1 MSRDYY
7 EILGLARD
15 ASKDEIKKAYRGLA
29 LKHHPDKNPGD
40 AEAERRFKE
49 AAEAF
54 DVLGD
59 DQKRATYDQYGHAGL
74 SGSGAGPRGFS
85 NVEDIFSVFGDIFG
99 GGGGGG
105 SIFEDLF
112 GGGGGGGRSHPQQG
126 ENLRAEIPIKF
137 EEAAEGTHRELA
149 VTRRH
154 SCDTCNGSG
163 AKPGTEPTPCNLCRG
178 VGQVQQSQGFF
189 SIRSVCPQ
197 CRGEGVRIEN
207 PCGDCHGEGRVRR
220 KEDVHL
226 DIPPGVQDGTRM
238 RVTGAGNAGHRG
250 GPAGDLHVIIRL
262 EQHEF
267 FQRVDNDVLCEIPVT
282 FAQATL
288 GSKVEV
294 PTLGGKASMT
304 IPAGTQ
310 SGEIL
315 RMRGQ
320 GFPSLH
326 GHRGGDQLVKVVVE
340 VPKKLSEE
348 QRELLHRL
356 AELDEKEVSTKRHS
370 FFERLKNYF
379 D

>member
-7 EILGLARD
+7 EILGVARD
-15 ASKDEIKKAYRGLA
+15 AGNDEIKKAYRGLA
-29 LKHHPDKNPGD
+29 LKHHPDKNPGEE
-40 AEAERRFKE
+40 EAERRFKE

-59 DQKRATYDQYGHAGL
+59 EKKRSTYDQFGHAGL
-74 SGSGAGPRGFS
+74 SGAGAGPRGFS

-99 GGGGGG
+99 GGGG

-112 GGGGGGGRSHPQQG
+112 GGGGGGRPHPQQG
-126 ENLRAEIPIKF
+126 ENLRAEIPIRF
-137 EEAAEGTHRELA
+137 EEAADGTHRELA
-149 VTRRH
+149 VTRRL
-154 SCDTCNGSG
+154 TCETCHGSG
-163 AKPGTEPTPCNLCRG
+163 AKPGTKPTQCNLCHG

-197 CRGEGVRIEN
+197 CRGEGVRIES
-207 PCGDCHGEGRVRR
+207 PCAECQGEGRLRR
-220 KEDVHL
+220 KEDVRL
-226 DIPPGVQDGTRM
+226 DIPAGVQDGTRI

-250 GPAGDLHVIIRL
+250 GPPGDLHVIIRL
-262 EQHEF
+262 EHHEF

-282 FAQATL
+282 FSQAAL
-288 GSKVEV
+288 GAKVEV
-294 PTLGGKASMT
+294 PTLGGKASMS

-340 VPKKLSEE
+340 VPKKLNEE
-348 QRELLHRL
+348 QTELLHRL
-356 AELDEKEVSTKRHS
+356 AELDEKEVSHKRHS